1 MTQILIALIMVAP
14 AVIAAHVVNW
24 SGDAVYYALAAGVV
38 GFIVVLALI
47 QRFVPQGEALFPV
60 LLGLLP
66 LAGMAA
72 GALTAIAFRR
82 LRPAAGEGARAAT
95 AGALVAAS
103 TVAFYTLTGLI

>member
-1 MTQILIALIMVAP
+1 MTQILIGLIMVAP
-14 AVIAAHVVNW
+14 AVIAAYVVNW
-24 SGDAVYYALAAGVV
+24 TGDAVYYALAAGVI

-66 LAGMAA
+66 LAGLAV
-72 GALTAIAFRR
+72 GAVIAIAFRR
-82 LRPAAGEGARAAT
+82 FRPATGEGPRAAT
-95 AGALVAAS
+95 AGALVAAV